1 MTWNDTVIINKTKQK
16 KSGKFGKAKK
26 EGGDTYLQVLSI
38 QIASFNLQ
46 FSQLL

>member
-1 MTWNDTVIINKTKQK
+1 MTWNDTVIINKKKK